1 MDFKGKNYWALVL
14 GGSSGFGLATAQRLA
29 RAGMNICIVHRDRK
43 GSMPKVDEEFQK
55 IRDTGAKLITFNT
68 NALTEE
74 GRTEVLDALSG
85 DEGINGGRIRLLMHS
100 IALGNLKVLAK
111 IPETDKE
118 ERAGARQKL
127 AEKLGVSVD
136 AVSSA
141 VQDLFD
147 EGVDSMHLLTE
158 PPDYDDELLM
168 EDEDIALTVHAMG
181 TSLLA
186 WVQECLGR
194 EMFAED
200 ARVIGLTSEGNQIAW
215 RGYAAVGAAKVALEA
230 LSRSMALEFA
240 PYGLRSNIV
249 QAGVT
254 DTPALRL
261 IPGNT
266 HMKSGVRLRNPFGRL
281 TTPEDVAGFIGLLC
295 TDEASWING
304 EIIRVDGG
312 EHIAG

>member
-1 MDFKGKNYWALVL
+1 MDFKDKNYWALVL
-14 GGSSGFGLATAQRLA
+14 GGSSGFGLATAQKLA
-29 RAGMNICIVHRDRK
+29 SHGMNICIVHRDRK
-43 GSMPKVDEEFQK
+43 GSMAKIEEEFAK
-55 IRDTGAKLITFNT
+55 IRACGVKLLAANT
-68 NALTEE
+68 NALTPE
-74 GRTEVLDALSG
+74 GRTEVLDALAG
-85 DEGINGGRIRLLMHS
+85 ENGLGGGRIRLLMHS
-100 IALGNLKVLAK
+100 IALGNLKVLARLPK
-111 IPETDKE
+111 TDRE
-118 ERAGARQKL
+118 GRAGARQRL
-127 AEKLGVSVD
+127 AEKLGVTVD
-136 AVSSA
+136 ALTSA
-141 VQDLFD
+141 VTDLFN

-168 EDEDIALTVHAMG
+168 EDEDIALTIHAMG
-181 TSLLA
+181 TSILG
-186 WVQECLGR
+186 WVQECLLR
-194 EMFAED
+194 EMFAGD
-200 ARVIGLTSEGNQIAW
+200 ARVIGLTSEGNQVAW

-240 PYGLRSNIV
+240 PYGIRSNIV

-261 IPGNT
+261 IPGNQ

-295 TDEASWING
+295 TDEAAWVNG